1 MSNKIGVYICEGCDI
16 GPQLNAGQLAEFVQS
31 EYGGSCPVVKT
42 APVLCSQE
50 GKAMIQADVDA
61 ETIDGVAVCACS
73 PRVKWDIFR
82 FGDKAVVERVNL
94 REQCAWSYIRPK
106 ADETAEG
113 EVPETLRM
121 MAQDYIRMG
130 IVKLQKYTAPQPEIP
145 ETTKTILVL
154 GGGNTGLA
162 AALGGA
168 KLGYD
173 IVLVEKESQLGGFAA
188 KMYKQVPYFYPYTE
202 AVTPDVQQK
211 INAVTAH
218 DKIRVITGATL
229 EKLEG
234 APGQYTA
241 VIKNGSGEE
250 NVPVGSVVLATGWKP
265 FDPKARVVE
274 VDQTECEAQDNEAVV
289 ETPAVEEGEN
299 VLEPLGLGKFTNVIT
314 NVDMELMAKKGE
326 LLRPSDGRP
335 VKSVAFIQCAG
346 QRSTEEGHLPYCSS
360 VCCMVSLKQA
370 GYLREKNPDGKAYVI
385 YKDMIVP
392 GVQELYY
399 KAAQND
405 PGIFLTKGEVAEVA
419 EDGDGGILVTA
430 TDTLLGEDIQIKVD
444 LLVLATG
451 MVPSTLADPVI
462 NLAYRQGPAFPDL
475 QLFNGFADSNYI
487 CFPYETRRTG
497 IYSAGCVHQ
506 PMLMGAAEDDAAGAV
521 LKAIQCLES
530 INRGM
535 AVHPRSGDISFPKFN
550 MVRCTQCKRCTEECP
565 FGALDDDEKGTP
577 KPNPTRCRRCG
588 TCMGACP
595 ERVISFDEYNV
606 DMIASMIKENEV
618 PDDIDEGGP
627 RVIVFVCENDAY
639 PALDMAAFQGK
650 KWSPYVRFVPVRCL
664 GSINTI
670 WIADAMSKGID
681 GVLLLG
687 CKYGDDYQCHFAKGS
702 ELCNRRMEN
711 IAETL
716 GRLQLEPERVQ
727 QKQVAIDEY
736 EKIPQLIDEFMNHI
750 IDDIGANPYKG
761 F

>member
-16 GPQLNAGQLAEFVQS
+16 GPQLNAGQLAKFVQS
-31 EYGGSCPVVKT
+31 EYGRSCPVVKT

-50 GKAMIQADVDA
+50 GKTLIQADVDA
-61 ETIDGVAVCACS
+61 KTVDRVAVCACS
-73 PRVKWDIFR
+73 PRVKWEVFR
-82 FGDKAVVERVNL
+82 FGGNVVLERVNL
-94 REQCAWSYIRPK
+94 REQCAWSYIRPE
-106 ADETAEG
+106 ADKTAAG
-113 EVPETLRM
+113 EVPESLRM

-130 IVKLQKYTAPQPEIP
+130 IIKLQKYQIPQAEIP
-145 ETTKTILVL
+145 TVTKTILVL
-154 GGGNTGLA
+154 GGGNTGMT

-168 KLGYD
+168 RLGYD
-173 IVLVEKESQLGGFAA
+173 IVLVEKEGQLGGFAA

-202 AVTPDVQQK
+202 AVAPNIAQK
-211 INAVTAH
+211 INEVMAH
-218 DKIRVITGATL
+218 EKIRVITNATL

-234 APGQYTA
+234 TPGQYTA
-241 VIKNGSGEE
+241 VIKNGAGAESIAI
-250 NVPVGSVVLATGWKP
+250 GSVVLATGWKP
-265 FDPKARVVE
+265 FDPTVRVAVKDVSEAQEGEAKKETLVVE
-274 VDQTECEAQDNEAVV
+274 K
-289 ETPAVEEGEN
+289 GEN
-299 VLEPLGLGKFTNVIT
+299 VLAPLGHGKFTNVIT

-335 VKSVAFIQCAG
+335 AKAVAFIQCAG

-370 GYLREKNPDGKAYVI
+370 GYVREKNPEAKAFVI

-399 KAAQND
+399 KAAQDD
-405 PGIFLTKGEVAEVA
+405 PGIFLTKGQVAEVA
-419 EDGDGGILVTA
+419 EDSDGGIRITVK
-430 TDTLLGEDIQIKVD
+430 DTLLGEDIELKVD
-444 LLVLATG
+444 MLVLATG
-451 MVPSTLADPVI
+451 MVPSTLAEPVI
-462 NLAYRQGPAFPDL
+462 NLAYRLGPALPDL

-506 PMLMGAAEDDAAGAV
+506 PMLMGAAEEDAAGAM

-595 ERVISFDEYNV
+595 ERVISFDEYHV

-618 PDDIDEGGP
+618 PDYIEEGGP
-627 RVIVFVCENDAY
+627 RVVVFVCENDAY
-639 PALDMAAFQGK
+639 PALDLAAFQGK
-650 KWSPYVRFVPVRCL
+650 KWSPYVRFIPVRCL

-681 GVLLLG
+681 GVLLFG

-702 ELCNRRMEN
+702 ELCNKRMEN

-716 GRLQLEPERVQ
+716 NRLQVEPERVQ

-736 EKIPQLIDEFMNHI
+736 DKIPQIIDEFMNHI
-750 IDDIGANPYKG
+750 IDKIGANPYKG